1 MENEILL
8 EETMVAALEAL
19 DGMSKRVCPVVDI
32 KKSNGPLVV
41 YDQRSETGEQEL
53 EGDTELLTAVFQIH
67 VLHGTYRQMRQLC
80 GIVKGTLKGLR
91 GTKSEALHIE
101 ALTLE
106 QATPDILEEKVGLF
120 RRTYNVIFFYQ
131 IKEE

>member
-32 KKSNGPLVV
+32 KKSTGPLVV

-53 EGDTELLTAVFQIH
+53 EGDTELLTAAFQIH

-80 GIVKGTLKGLR
+80 GIVKGALKGLR
-91 GTKSEALHIE
+91 GTKSAALHIE

-120 RRTYNVIFFYQ
+120 RRTYNVTFFYQ